1 MIPPDK
7 HYKLDRNLTMDSIKN
22 PQPVKKTLTPIKKP
36 TLTPVKKPSED
47 KSYRDMK
54 IPFGKHRGELL
65 ADIPNSYLEWLLE
78 QEFFEEKFPEHYTM
92 SKKEMEYRRKFNIY
106 IR

>member
-1 MIPPDK
+1 MIPDK
-7 HYKLDRNLTMDSIKN
+7 FYKLDRNLTMDNFKDKL
-22 PQPVKKTLTPIKKP
+22 PVKKTLTPIKR
-36 TLTPVKKPSED
+36 TLTPVNKPAED

-78 QEFFEEKFPEHYTM
+78 QDFFEEKFREHWLM
-92 SKKEMEYRRKFNIY
+92 SKKEVEYRRKFNIY
-106 IR
+106 VR